1 MDSRQC
7 DCEHLLEN
15 VVGNEIAMNPLD
27 LGEFRRQ
34 GHMVVDFLAKYY
46 ENIEKNPVLSRVEPG
61 YLSERLPSSAPQDEE
76 PMEAIL
82 DDVHRHIVPGLT
94 HWQSPNFFAYF
105 QTNTST
111 AAILGEMLCAGFN
124 VAGFNWVSSPAATE
138 LESLVMDWLGKMLD
152 LPRPFLFSGNGGGV
166 IEGNTTEA
174 IICTLTA
181 ARDRVLRRLGH
192 DSIVKLVV
200 YGSDQTNCSFQKAA
214 RVAGID
220 PRNFR
225 ALKTT
230 RSTLFGLSPDSL
242 GKAIRS
248 DIDAGLIPLY
258 LCATVGTTSFAA
270 VDPLA
275 PLCKVASEF
284 GMWVHVDAAYAGAS
298 CICPEYRKFING
310 VEFADSFS
318 FNAHKW
324 LLTPLDCCCL
334 WVKDPNALVKSLS
347 TDPEYLKNEATE
359 SKQVVDYADW
369 QLSLSRR
376 FRSLKLWLVLRSY
389 GVQNLRSHIRNHCR
403 LAKLFEELV
412 EEDRRFEVVFPR
424 NFGLVCF
431 RIRPSVVSGT
441 SNGHAAENGHGEAW
455 KLNEVNRLNAQL
467 LHAIN
472 ASGRVF
478 MSHTVVGGAYVLR
491 FAVGATLVR
500 ERHVIMAWKVVQEH
514 ANSLSCMPGREQHS
528 A

>member
-1 MDSRQC
+1 MRSLPC
-7 DCEHLLEN
+7 DCLHQL
-15 VVGNEIAMNPLD
+15 VGNDIAVKPLAP
-27 LGEFRRQ
+27 GEFRRQ
-34 GHMVVDFLAKYY
+34 GRMVVDFLANYY
-46 ENIEKNPVLSRVEPG
+46 ENIEKYPVLSQVEPG
-61 YLSERLPSSAPQDEE
+61 YLSKRLPSSAPQDEE

-82 DDVHRHIVPGLT
+82 DDVRQHIVPGLT

-138 LESLVMDWLGKMLD
+138 LESLVMDWLGKMLE
-152 LPRPFLFSGNGGGV
+152 LPTPFLFSGNGGGV

-192 DSIVKLVV
+192 NSIAKLVV
-200 YGSDQTNCSFQKAA
+200 YGSDQTHCSFQKAA

-220 PRNFR
+220 PQNFR

-230 RSTLFGLSPDSL
+230 RSTLFGLSPDTL
-242 GKAIRS
+242 RKAIRL

-258 LCATVGTTSFAA
+258 LCTTVGTTSSAA

-275 PLCKVASEF
+275 PLCEVANEF

-310 VEFADSFS
+310 FADSFS

-324 LLTPLDCCCL
+324 FLTPLDCCCL

-347 TDPEYLKNEATE
+347 TAPEYLKNEATE

-376 FRSLKLWLVLRSY
+376 FRALKLWLVIRSY

-412 EEDRRFEVVFPR
+412 EEDCRFEVVFPR
-424 NFGLVCF
+424 YFALVCF
-431 RIRPSVVSGT
+431 RMCPSVVAGM
-441 SNGHAAENGHGEAW
+441 SNGHIVENGHGEAW
-455 KLNEVNRLNAQL
+455 KLNKVNRFNAQL
-467 LHAIN
+467 LRNIN
-472 ASGRVF
+472 ASGQVF
-478 MSHTVVGGAYVLR
+478 MSHTMVEGVYVIR
-491 FAVGATLVR
+491 FAVGATLVS
-500 ERHVIMAWKVVQEH
+500 ERHVIMAWKVAQEH
-514 ANSLSCMPGREQHS
+514 ANSLLSMPASE
-528 A
+528 